1 MSGDEYGAARYVEF
15 DKLGEPCE
23 RRGDGA
29 NVDGNSVTLLA
40 KRLGEVLCDTE
51 YGLLSDRS
59 LRILVLESLRAWSRC
74 RFSSLCS
81 GVRLPRGGLSDRDRA
96 YIGMSFGS
104 SYGVNCPEVIPGLNC
119 C

>member
-1 MSGDEYGAARYVEF
+1 MSGDEYGARYDVCER
-15 DKLGEPCE
+15 LGEPCE

-29 NVDGNSVTLLA
+29 MVDGNSVMLLA
-40 KRLGEVLCDTE
+40 KRFGDVLCDTE

-59 LRILVLESLRAWSRC
+59 LRTLVLESLRAWSRW

-81 GVRLPRGGLSDRDRA
+81 GVRLPRGGLDERDRA
-96 YIGMSFGS
+96 YIGMSLGS
-104 SYGVNCPEVIPGLNC
+104 SYGVNCPEVIGGLNC